1 MCAEDPALGSGRVF
15 VYALLFWQV
24 VAAGFSPSTKQ
35 LLLLKAPGV
44 AIVLHL
50 SKYGFYNGRGS
61 AGFCQLL
68 PKTKGQRNS
77 KRISLWAMAAVEFSH
92 E

>member
-50 SKYGFYNGRGS
+50 SKYGFYSEGERG
-61 AGFCQLL
+61 LL
-68 PKTKGQRNS
+68 PTFAQNEGAK
-77 KRISLWAMAAVEFSH
+77 E
-92 E
+92 